1 MPQYLRIALWIPYQ
15 YGGTVSKEYYFF
27 GIKTKTTVKQ
37 LEILK
42 HLKSG
47 YKSWDA

>member
-15 YGGTVSKEYYFF
+15 YGGTVSKKNIIFLVE
-27 GIKTKTTVKQ
+27 KQKQ
-37 LEILK
+37 LEILE

-47 YKSWDA
+47 YKPWDA